1 MHQLGCALA
10 AKLQE
15 NIGAVSVQSSDAY
28 VEPLADLLPAFPFCY
43 ELKHLP
49 LARRELWSLLFFADF
64 VVSLDL
70 VARYGR
76 TQKSFS
82 SADGFESAE

>member
-15 NIGAVSVQSSDAY
+15 NIGAVSVQSSDAD
-28 VEPLADLLPAFPFCY
+28 VESLSYLLPAFPLCY

-49 LARRELWSLLFFADF
+49 LPRRKRWLLHFFAHS

-70 VARYGR
+70 LA
-76 TQKSFS
+76 
-82 SADGFESAE
+82 